1 MVLRHIAKMG
11 AALLV
16 AGALAIGAAPP
27 ASAHKSS
34 SPGNRSLASVLAKD
48 GSGFDRNWNDFDI
61 VDNAVSAVLKAK
73 PNSPVKVL
81 ADGKTRVTAFL
92 PTDRA
97 FRLLVKD
104 LTGTWAGSEKQVFT
118 TVASLGIDTVE
129 TVLLYHVVP
138 GATITYKQALRS
150 NGAALTMASGGT
162 VTVKVRSR
170 VFVKLVDA
178 DTDDADPYV
187 VKANINKG
195 NKQIA
200 HGIDRVLRPIN
211 L

>member
-1 MVLRHIAKMG
+1 MLRRIACVAATAVAT
-11 AALLV
+11 AALSV
-16 AGALAIGAAPP
+16 AAAMP
-27 ASAHKSS
+27 AAAHSS
-34 SPGNRSLASVLAKD
+34 HAGNRSLAAVLAKD
-48 GSGFDRNWNDFDI
+48 GSGFDRNWKDFDI
-61 VDNAVSAVLKAK
+61 VDNAVQAVLTAK

-97 FRLLVKD
+97 FRILVHD
-104 LTGTWAGSEKQVFT
+104 LTGTWYGSEKKVFT

-129 TVLLYHVVP
+129 AVLLYHVVP
-138 GATITYKQALRS
+138 GATVTYKQALRS

-162 VTVKVRSR
+162 VTVQVRSR
-170 VFVKLVDA
+170 VFVKLIDA
-178 DTDDADPYV
+178 DPNDANPYV
-187 VKANINKG
+187 VKRDINKG

-200 HGIDRVLRPIN
+200 HAIDRVLRPID